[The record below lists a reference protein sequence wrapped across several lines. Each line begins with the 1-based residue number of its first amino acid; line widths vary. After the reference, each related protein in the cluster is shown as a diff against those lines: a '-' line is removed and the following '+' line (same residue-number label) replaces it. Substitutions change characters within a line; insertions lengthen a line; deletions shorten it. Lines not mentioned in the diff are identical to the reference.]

1 MTILRVGFIPLIDCA
16 SILVAADR
24 GFAKEE
30 GLTLDL
36 VREVSWS
43 NVRDKLNLGLFE
55 AAHLLAPVPLASSLG
70 LGHVRMPIA
79 VPFTLN
85 MNGNAITI
93 SPALWA
99 EMKGELDGDERNPM
113 TTAKALARVV
123 AARRKAGREPPVFG
137 MTFPYS
143 THNYQLRF
151 WMAAGG
157 VDPDEDVRLVVL
169 PPPYMVGSLASGQV
183 EGFCVG
189 APWNSVAVDRGIGR
203 IVHVVSDIQPRAVEK
218 VVGVRADWA
227 DQNSDLVTALVK
239 ALRRAAAFIEAP
251 SHHEEVAAI
260 LARPDRVGADAE
272 VILRTLQWRL
282 KIDHDGTYRDSDRY
296 ILFARDGAARPD
308 PVQAAWLYAQMVRW
322 KQTAFSA
329 EALEQARK
337 VFRADLYDRAFP
349 ADAALPGEAINPFAG
364 PAFDPDDV
372 KSHLDFW
379 AQATAKK

>member
-1 MTILRVGFIPLIDCA
+1 MTNLRVGFIPLIDSA

-30 GLTLDL
+30 GLTLEL

-43 NVRDKLNLGLFE
+43 NVRDKLNLGLFD
-55 AAHLLAPVPLASSLG
+55 AAHLLAPVPLASTLG
-70 LGHVRMPIA
+70 LGHVRMPIT

-99 EMKGELDGDERNPM
+99 EMKAKLEGDERDPM
-113 TTAKALARVV
+113 ATARALARVV
-123 AARRKAGREPPVFG
+123 AARKKAGAEPPIFG

-169 PPPYMVGSLASGQV
+169 PPPYMVDSLASGQV

-203 IVHVVSDIQPRAVEK
+203 IVHFVSDIQPRAAEK
-218 VVGVRADWA
+218 VVGLRADWA
-227 DQNSDLVTALVK
+227 DKNPSLVTALVR
-239 ALRRAAAFIEAP
+239 ALRRAAAFIETP
-251 SHHEEVAAI
+251 GHYDEVAAI
-260 LARPDRVGADAE
+260 LARTDRIGVDAE
-272 VILRTLQWRL
+272 VILRTLQGRL
-282 KIDHDGTYRDSDRY
+282 KIDQDGTPRESDRY
-296 ILFARDGAARPD
+296 IMFARDGAARPD
-308 PVQAAWLYAQMVRW
+308 PLQASWLYAQMVRW

-329 EALEQARK
+329 EALALARG
-337 VFRADLYDRAFP
+337 VFRADLYDAAFP
-349 ADAALPGEAINPFAG
+349 DDAKLPSQKITAFAG
-364 PAFDPDDV
+364 PDFDANDV
-372 KSHLDFW
+372 KSHLEFW
-379 AQATAKK
+379 ELLGNRR